1 MSEEDKATQYVN
13 QKMMPHLINQQ
24 SMAEKPLFTSLD
36 LKAAYEKGYKEGYS
50 EGRKESLL
58 DHLKKNKD
66 EEKNEFKPFDKV
78 LVRDEDGVW
87 FAGIFSHLR
96 GDGQFF
102 CAGGNLWEQC
112 LPYNDQT
119 AHLLGTSNDPE

>member
-50 EGRKESLL
+50 EGRQESLL

-66 EEKNEFKPFDKV
+66 EEAELYAKRKQEEAWNEIINNKFQN
-78 LVRDEDGVW
+78 
-87 FAGIFSHLR
+87 IM
-96 GDGQFF
+96 
-102 CAGGNLWEQC
+102 
-112 LPYNDQT
+112 
-119 AHLLGTSNDPE
+119 